1 MPTPQTPESA
11 QSPET
16 VPGPGPR
23 TVAVQMRTA
32 PKIWPFLLAGVIV
45 GAVVALVVTWISH
58 ASLVADSPDGTTE
71 HSFGSTFGF
80 MFMIFAVVGLGVAS
94 LIFLGVDK
102 AGRRRAHNMDMV
114 VEPVTDDP
122 DEENRA

>member
-1 MPTPQTPESA
+1 
-11 QSPET
+11 
-16 VPGPGPR
+16 
-23 TVAVQMRTA
+23 
-32 PKIWPFLLAGVIV
+32 
-45 GAVVALVVTWISH
+45 
-58 ASLVADSPDGTTE
+58 
-71 HSFGSTFGF
+71 
-80 MFMIFAVVGLGVAS
+80 VAS